1 MSLHPEGS
9 FQETRIVDHG
19 YSITKSGT
27 HQLWV
32 RFETAPEQTIVG
44 YFFLSERA
52 VENTIKKIRDMGYD
66 GDDLEQL
73 ADGTRLAGC
82 MCGIT
87 VEHDSYNGHKQ
98 AKVGFVNRYGESREA
113 KRDESVAIKVKMFNA
128 LLKAAPK
135 GKPVRSTTVAAA
147 PTYDE
152 ANPPPLNDQGY
163 PF

>member
-1 MSLHPEGS
+1 MSLHPAGT
-9 FQETRIVDHG
+9 FPETKIVDHG
-19 YSITKSGT
+19 YSIAKTGT
-27 HQLWV
+27 HQFWV
-32 RFETAPEQTIVG
+32 RFETAPEQTIIG

-52 VENTIKKIRDMGYD
+52 IENTIKKIRDMGYD

-82 MCGIT
+82 MVGIT
-87 VEHDSYNGHKQ
+87 VDHESYQGHEQ

-113 KRDESVAIKVKMFNA
+113 KRDESVAVKVKMFNA

-135 GKPVRSTTVAAA
+135 GKPVRAVSASH
-147 PTYDE
+147 YDE